1 MKFEEFKKHKKIAES
16 IDSSDLQKFP
26 EISSVYTWLEQ
37 NDRIDEGLWQ
47 NIWNWLK
54 KNLSP
59 TGRKLY
65 KLADE
70 FERELEAELRAE
82 YGKIKDSKDLASKM
96 RASYAGRV
104 SGDIEERMS
113 IVAGDDDV
121 YRELSRELV
130 NERTLRAKKRVLG
143 NFSSILD
150 DSDRRK
156 LTDEWDDELEKTDK
170 KIRKLFSSDRDVYEK
185 LSNELN
191 RLIEANKSLFAD
203 IIRTL
208 SQKEYMMKAVIAY
221 TKYLADKEGKEAT
234 AKSAFMIAKQYSKL
248 VKEIASR
255 MSGLGKNKEELY
267 AEIRRALNSLLMTEK
282 PSDSIEKMK
291 KEAEKLARKRLE
303 EDERAEDD
311 EEDEDEE
318 AEDEETEISRK
329 DLEEEGI
336 VTPDSEAVIGKS
348 GVEDAID
355 TAKDDT
361 EEKNPTTEDIAEEI
375 TNTVDMYFAKNLTF
389 IMGDLNSKVE
399 KFNKLDKDERNRL
412 KSEFN
417 YNLDAEDKLEPAGT
431 EEVKSLVEDF
441 RKLVGEVVPY
451 YDKEVSRV
459 KIARSAVSKFIF
471 EIYAI
476 KKDATKKLTEI
487 DRKKILEA
495 IKEKYDLR

>member
-1 MKFEEFKKHKKIAES
+1 MKFEEFKRHKKIAES

-26 EISSVYTWLEQ
+26 EVSSVYAWLEQ

-70 FERELEAELRAE
+70 FEKELEAELRAE

-96 RASYAGRV
+96 RASYAGRL

-130 NERTLRAKKRVLG
+130 NERTLRAKKRVIT
-143 NFSSILD
+143 NFGSVLD
-150 DSDRRK
+150 DTDRKK
-156 LTDEWDDELEKTDK
+156 LTDDWDDELAKTDR
-170 KIRKLFSSDRDVYEK
+170 KIRKLFSTDRDVYEK

-191 RLIEANKSLFAD
+191 RLIEANKSMFAD
-203 IIRTL
+203 IIKTL
-208 SQKEYMMKAVIAY
+208 AQKEYMMKAIIAY
-221 TKYLADKEGKEAT
+221 TKYLADKEGKDAT
-234 AKSAFMIAKQYSKL
+234 AKSAFIVAKQYAKL
-248 VKEIASR
+248 VKEIAGTMTS
-255 MSGLGKNKEELY
+255 LGKSKEELY
-267 AEIRRALNSLLMTEK
+267 AEIRRALNSLLMAEK
-282 PSDSIEKMK
+282 PGDSIEKMK
-291 KEAEKLARKRLE
+291 REAAKLAKKRLE
-303 EDERAEDD
+303 ESGDD
-311 EEDEDEE
+311 EEEE
-318 AEDEETEISRK
+318 TDTEISK
-329 DLEEEGI
+329 EDLEEEGI
-336 VTPDSEAVIGKS
+336 VTPDSETVIGKD
-348 GVEDAID
+348 GVENAID

-361 EEKNPTTEDIAEEI
+361 EENNPTAEDIAEEI
-375 TNTVDMYFAKNLTF
+375 TNTVDTYFAKNLVF
-389 IMGDLNSKVE
+389 ITGDLSSKVE
-399 KFNKLDKDERNRL
+399 KFNKLPEDERKRL
-412 KSEFN
+412 KAEFN
-417 YNLDAEDKLEPAGT
+417 YNLDAEDKLEPAGEQET
-431 EEVKSLVEDF
+431 QSLIEDF

-476 KKDATKKLTEI
+476 KKDATKKLTDV
-487 DRKKILEA
+487 DRKRILEA
-495 IKEKYDLR
+495 IKEKYNLR